1 MSILKQIL
9 SNTSHWQVN
18 KDFAKAYGLE
28 TAILMTDLI
37 DKWCYFGFIEWF
49 FNTSEN
55 ILENTTLSYHKQK
68 KCLEI
73 LEREGFIETSLRGTP
88 ARLHFRIDE
97 NKILNFFNSSFQKI
111 LKLDLEKVENINKNK
126 EIIINNNSNSE
137 QVKKIENCK
146 YYEIPFIKW
155 TKEHFKD
162 SIQDAREKRKADK
175 ERPNFPVEML
185 TAFFSY
191 WSEPDARGKMRF
203 QSQKTWATANRLVTW
218 EQRDKN

>member
-18 KDFAKAYGLE
+18 KDFAKSYGLE

-73 LEREGFIETSLRGTP
+73 LEREGFIESSLRGTP

-126 EIIINNNSNSE
+126 EII
-137 QVKKIENCK
+137 QFVMFYLK
-146 YYEIPFIKW
+146 
-155 TKEHFKD
+155 
-162 SIQDAREKRKADK
+162 
-175 ERPNFPVEML
+175 L
-185 TAFFSY
+185 
-191 WSEPDARGKMRF
+191 
-203 QSQKTWATANRLVTW
+203 
-218 EQRDKN
+218 